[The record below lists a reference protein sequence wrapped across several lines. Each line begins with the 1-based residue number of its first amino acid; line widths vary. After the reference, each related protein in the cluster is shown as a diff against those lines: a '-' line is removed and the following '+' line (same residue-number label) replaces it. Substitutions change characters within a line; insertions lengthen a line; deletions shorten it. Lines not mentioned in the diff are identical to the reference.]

1 MKGEV
6 MSNADYRKS
15 EGISS
20 SELKKIAVSPMH
32 YKYWKENPQERTPAL
47 LFGAAAHKY
56 MLEKN
61 DFDKEF
67 IVAPNC
73 DRRTKEGKAVWQ
85 SFVDASNGKEVIT
98 QDDMDKIKAMY
109 DALYNT
115 PFVKQLLSG
124 EKELSFFATD
134 ETTGLKIK
142 ARPDC
147 ITRIGDTTIL
157 SDYKTCES
165 ADTDSFMKDA
175 IKFKYDLQ
183 VYHYMYVLKLNGIQV
198 DSVTFVCQEKK
209 PPYVTNI
216 LESNPQFIAS
226 GKDMYE
232 TYINLFKECSDNNN
246 WYGYVN
252 DAVNSLGLPPWLQK
266 IYEKGN

>member
-1 MKGEV
+1 MKGKV
-6 MSNADYRKS
+6 MSNADYRRA

-85 SFVDASNGKEVIT
+85 SFVDTSNGKEVIT
-98 QDDMDKIKAMY
+98 QDDMDKIKGMY
-109 DALYNT
+109 DALYST
-115 PFVKQLLSG
+115 PFVSKLLSG
-124 EKELSFFATD
+124 SKELSYFATD
-134 ETTGLKIK
+134 EHTELAIK

-147 ITRIGDTTIL
+147 LTKIGDTIVL
-157 SDYKTCES
+157 IDYKSCES
-165 ADTDSFMKDA
+165 ADTDKFMRDA
-175 IKFKYDLQ
+175 IKYKYDLQ
-183 VYHYMYVLKLNGIQV
+183 AYHYLYVLKLNGIDV
-198 DSVTFVCQEKK
+198 NSVIFISQEKT
-209 PPYVTNI
+209 PPYAVNI
-216 LESNPQFIAS
+216 LEANPQFMAS

-232 TYINLFKECSDNNN
+232 TYINIFKECSNSGD

-252 DAVNSLGLPPWLQK
+252 NEVNSLGLPAWLQK
-266 IYEKGN
+266 IYEKES

>member
-1 MKGEV
+1 MKGKV
-6 MSNADYRKS
+6 MSNADYRRA

-32 YKYWKENPQERTPAL
+32 YKYWKDNPQERTPAL

-85 SFVDASNGKEVIT
+85 AFVDASNGKEVIT

-124 EKELSFFATD
+124 DKELSFFWNDAD
-134 ETTGLKIK
+134 TGLICKVRPDVITKIFFIILVPSIFLHLNIILQVIYILSVTYCLTCVIIKVLRSSQRVFIKNDIGKIK
-142 ARPDC
+142 
-147 ITRIGDTTIL
+147 
-157 SDYKTCES
+157 
-165 ADTDSFMKDA
+165 
-175 IKFKYDLQ
+175 Q
-183 VYHYMYVLKLNGIQV
+183 
-198 DSVTFVCQEKK
+198 SVVVNLTNEAGAFNKQFWCHTFNFV
-209 PPYVTNI
+209 
-216 LESNPQFIAS
+216 
-226 GKDMYE
+226 
-232 TYINLFKECSDNNN
+232 
-246 WYGYVN
+246 
-252 DAVNSLGLPPWLQK
+252 
-266 IYEKGN
+266 

>member
-1 MKGEV
+1 MKGKV
-6 MSNADYRKS
+6 MSNADYRRA

-56 MLEKN
+56 MLEKE
-61 DFDKEF
+61 DIDKEF

-98 QDDMDKIKAMY
+98 QDDMDKIKGMY

-124 EKELSFFATD
+124 DKELSFFWNDAD
-134 ETTGLKIK
+134 TGLICKV
-142 ARPDC
+142 RPDA
-147 ITRIGDTTIL
+147 ITKIGDTVVLI
-157 SDYKTCES
+157 DYKTCDN
-165 ADTDSFMKDA
+165 ADTDRFMRDA

-183 VYHYMYVLKLNGIQV
+183 LAYYRDGLEANDIHV
-198 DSVTFVCQEKK
+198 DSVIFIAQEKSA
-209 PPYVTNI
+209 PYCVNI
-216 LESNPQFIAS
+216 LEASNEFLMS
-226 GKDMYE
+226 GKDMYT
-232 TYINLFKECSDNNN
+232 TYLNVYKECKETDN

-252 DAVNSLGLPPWLQK
+252 GEVNTLNLPKWLQK
-266 IYEKGN
+266 MYE